1 MTNTEATMSCY
12 CTNDTPCRPC
22 LDAHYEESM
31 ADAFNAAVAS
41 LNVESESDAAR
52 RSFEAASADFYIPG
66 WTPDDEDELQH
77 TLKIIDDMREEAASN
92 PDMALAL
99 LNLYGDDVYSHED
112 YRRDVKA
119 DVSDYCPCNYC
130 ANALKWY
137 N

>member
-1 MTNTEATMSCY
+1 MTMCY
-12 CTNDTPCRPC
+12 CKNDTPCQPC
-22 LDAHYEESM
+22 LDAFHESLT

-66 WTPDDEDELQH
+66 WTPDDTDDMEH
-77 TLKIIDDMREEAASN
+77 TLKILDDMREEAASN

-99 LNLYGDDVYSHED
+99 LNLYGEDVYSHAD

-119 DVSDYCPCNYC
+119 DAKDNCPCNSC
-130 ANALKWY
+130 ANDMKWH